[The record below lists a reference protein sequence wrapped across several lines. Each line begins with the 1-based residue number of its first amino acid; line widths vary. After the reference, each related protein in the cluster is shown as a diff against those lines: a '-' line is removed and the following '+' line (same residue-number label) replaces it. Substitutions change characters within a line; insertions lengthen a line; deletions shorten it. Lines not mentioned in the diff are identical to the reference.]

1 MITEFFKNIFPWI
14 FIIFLVAFVGYVICY
29 YVSTYINNRKHPVH
43 ESRIV
48 QLKNGKF
55 QVQEWL
61 GNGNLYSPEYDC
73 YWQEA
78 KSFLKNATFDTLEE
92 AKEAKV
98 EHDNTCEDEKNK
110 DVVDKVIEGAEN

>member
-1 MITEFFKNIFPWI
+1 MIFEFFDNIFLWL
-14 FIIFLVAFVGYVICY
+14 FSIFLIAVIGFAIVY
-29 YVSTYINNRKHPVH
+29 HIKNYINNRKHPEH

-48 QLKNGKF
+48 QLKTGKF

-61 GNGNLYSPEYDC
+61 CNWQSPEEDYIC

-78 KSFLKNATFDTLEE
+78 KSFLKIATFDTLEE
-92 AKEAKV
+92 AKKAKE
-98 EHDNTCEDEKNK
+98 EHDKTWFEIKNR

>member
-1 MITEFFKNIFPWI
+1 MFVEFFKNIFPWI
-14 FIIFLVAFVGYVICY
+14 FIIFLVAFDGYVICY

-78 KSFLKNATFDTLEE
+78 KSFLKNATFDTVEE
-92 AKEAKV
+92 AKAAKV
-98 EHDNTCEDEKNK
+98 EHDKTYNEIKNC
-110 DVVDKVIEGAEN
+110 DVVDKVIEWAEN

>member
-1 MITEFFKNIFPWI
+1 MIFEFFDNIFLWL
-14 FIIFLVAFVGYVICY
+14 FGIFLIAVIGFGIY
-29 YVSTYINNRKHPVH
+29 YHVRNYFNNRKHPEH

-48 QLKNGKF
+48 QLKTGKF

-61 GNGNLYSPEYDC
+61 CNWQSPEEDYIC

-78 KSFLKNATFDTLEE
+78 KSFLKKATFDTLEE
-92 AKEAKV
+92 AKAAKA
-98 EHDNTCEDEKNK
+98 EHDKTYNDIKNS

>member
-1 MITEFFKNIFPWI
+1 MIVEFFKNIFPWLLV
-14 FIIFLVAFVGYVICY
+14 IFLVAFVGYVIY
-29 YVSTYINNRKHPVH
+29 FYVSTYINNIKHTVH

-61 GNGNLYSPEYDC
+61 GNLYSPEEDYVC
-73 YWQEA
+73 SWKEA
-78 KSFLKNATFDTLEE
+78 KSFLKRATFDTLEE
-92 AKEAKV
+92 AKKAKK
-98 EHDNTCEDEKNK
+98 EHDKTYEYEKNK

>member
-1 MITEFFKNIFPWI
+1 MIVEFIKNIFPWL
-14 FIIFLVAFVGYVICY
+14 FVLFLIAIVVYAICY
-29 YVSTYINNRKHPVH
+29 HISNYINNRKHPEH

-61 GNGNLYSPEYDC
+61 GNLYSPEEDYVC
-73 YWQEA
+73 SWKEA
-78 KSFLKNATFDTLEE
+78 KSFLKRATFDTLEE
-92 AKEAKV
+92 AKKAKK

>member
-1 MITEFFKNIFPWI
+1 MIVEFFKNIFPWLLV
-14 FIIFLVAFVGYVICY
+14 IFLVAFVGYVIY
-29 YVSTYINNRKHPVH
+29 FYVSTYINNIKHTVH

-48 QLKNGKF
+48 QLKTGKF

-78 KSFLKNATFDTLEE
+78 KSFLKKATFDTVEE
-92 AKEAKV
+92 VKAAKV
-98 EHDNTCEDEKNK
+98 EHDKTWYEIKNS

>member
-1 MITEFFKNIFPWI
+1 M
-14 FIIFLVAFVGYVICY
+14 
-29 YVSTYINNRKHPVH
+29 
-43 ESRIV
+43 

-55 QVQEWL
+55 QVKEWL

-78 KSFLKNATFDTLEE
+78 KSFLKKATFDTLEE

>member
-1 MITEFFKNIFPWI
+1 MIDEFFKNIFPW
-14 FIIFLVAFVGYVICY
+14 FLVFMLVAIVGFAISYHVRNY
-29 YVSTYINNRKHPVH
+29 FKNRKHPEH

-48 QLKNGKF
+48 QMKNGKF

-61 GNGNLYSPEYDC
+61 GNLYSPEEDYIC

-78 KSFLKNATFDTLEE
+78 KSFLKKATFDTLEE
-92 AKEAKV
+92 AKAAKI
-98 EHDNTCEDEKNK
+98 EHDKTYNEIKNR

>member
-1 MITEFFKNIFPWI
+1 MIETFLENIVPWVFWILVGAIFCGAIVYHIKN
-14 FIIFLVAFVGYVICY
+14 
-29 YVSTYINNRKHPVH
+29 YINNRKHPEH

-61 GNGNLYSPEYDC
+61 CNWQSPEEDYIC

-78 KSFLKNATFDTLEE
+78 KSFLKKATFDTLLE
-92 AKEAKV
+92 AKKAKE
-98 EHDNTCEDEKNK
+98 EHDKTWFEIKNR
-110 DVVDKVIEGAEN
+110 DVVDKVIEGAED